1 MEFKEKF
8 KTVHEDFFGN
18 VVGSI
23 VKTVKK
29 TIKPKAHTDFIAD
42 WAIPSSQPK

>member
-29 TIKPKAHTDFIAD
+29 TVKTKSGNDFIAD
-42 WAIPSSQPK
+42 WAIASPRP

>member
-29 TIKPKAHTDFIAD
+29 TVKPKASNDFITD
-42 WAIPSSQPK
+42 WAIPTPRP